1 MIAHWNIEYAHVV
14 PLTMGK
20 WLMFLNSCW
29 FLRKSSSS
37 HLQINPA
44 FQRFIFRWIYHQN
57 IQFFLRSSPK
67 LGQVVGI
74 VGLGDIGL
82 RIRERSRGSWQSQ
95 WGWDPYKWMLC
106 IYIYIHTCI
115 CVYKHIF
122 DYIHIYIYYEYIYI
136 WLCIVEDL
144 WDTDAK
150 TMSLHDW
157 IWLQFS
163 LMSGDWSIRGL
174 SQNSD
179 MLRLNMVGPHC
190 NSAGVYESGVDPCNF
205 FTGSGHVYF

>member
-106 IYIYIHTCI
+106 IYIYIH
-115 CVYKHIF
+115 VYV
-122 DYIHIYIYYEYIYI
+122 YINIYLIIYIYIYIYYEYIYMI
-136 WLCIVEDL
+136 MYSWRFVGYRCQNNVIAWLDL
-144 WDTDAK
+144 T
-150 TMSLHDW
+150 
-157 IWLQFS
+157 
-163 LMSGDWSIRGL
+163 SIFFDVRGL
-174 SQNSD
+174 VNQGIISK
-179 MLRLNMVGPHC
+179 
-190 NSAGVYESGVDPCNF
+190 
-205 FTGSGHVYF
+205 